1 MAKKKRKKKMA
12 KDKFKDVDLR
22 KVPRDKRPKPTSG
35 QSASARDLPWEALNS
50 DEKEIVKL
58 LNSPG
63 HGERKVRSIEYL
75 ADGLEGD
82 NPRLQARNALRRIV
96 ACGWVD
102 RADRAQYQISVNG
115 RRRLAK

>member
-1 MAKKKRKKKMA
+1 MPKKK
-12 KDKFKDVDLR
+12 KDKFEGVDLR
-22 KVPRDKRPKPTSG
+22 TLPRDKRPKPSTG
-35 QSASARDLPWEALNS
+35 QSAAARELAWDAMSA
-50 DEKEIVKL
+50 DEKEIVKM

-82 NPRLQARNALRRIV
+82 NPRLQARNALRRPV

-102 RADRAQYQISVNG
+102 RVERAQYQISVNG
-115 RRRLAK
+115 RRRYQAK